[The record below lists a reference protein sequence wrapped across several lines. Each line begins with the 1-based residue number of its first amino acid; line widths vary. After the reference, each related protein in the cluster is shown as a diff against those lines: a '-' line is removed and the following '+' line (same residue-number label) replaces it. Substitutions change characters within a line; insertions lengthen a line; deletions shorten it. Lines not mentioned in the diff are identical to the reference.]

1 MYNKIKDF
9 PKQIS
14 DTIDNTNS
22 LSINSDYD
30 KVVIMGMGG
39 SAIAGL
45 IVKDLLPQVNIVVE
59 RNYIPNTSIDQD
71 TLVIVSSYSGN
82 TEETL
87 SYYNCAKELTDT
99 IYGISSGGE
108 LLEALKNDNKD
119 YYILPEGYPPRSVIG
134 YTLTVLMR
142 LLDSSSLKDINVD
155 LLQNY
160 SDQLS
165 LEESTAHILAKKIYS
180 TIPIIVTEEN
190 ATSIGFRLKSQL
202 NENSKMLSYNITLPE
217 MNHNEIV
224 GWQGKE
230 IDKNAFS
237 LVWIDIR
244 YKKNVKRMNITNN
257 ILKDRVVSNHHIDV
271 PSEIPSTSSTINF
284 SLATNHL
291 ASCLYLI
298 NYVDWLSY
306 WCANL
311 HGVDI
316 MNIDNIDTLKKSITV
331 E

>member
-30 KVVIMGMGG
+30 KVVIVGMGG

-45 IVKDLLPQVNIVVE
+45 IVKDLLPQINIVIE
-59 RNYIPNTSIDQD
+59 RNYIPNTSINQN

-87 SYYNCAKELTDT
+87 SYYHSAKELTNN
-99 IYGISSGGE
+99 IFGITAGGK
-108 LLEALKNDNKD
+108 LLEALKDDNKN
-119 YYILPEGYPPRSVIG
+119 YYILPEGYPPRSATG
-134 YTLTVLMR
+134 YTLTVLVR
-142 LLDSSSLKDINVD
+142 LLDSSLLEGISVG

-165 LEESTAHILAKKIYS
+165 LEESTAHVLAKKIYS
-180 TIPIIVTEEN
+180 TIPIVVTEESL
-190 ATSIGFRLKSQL
+190 TSISFRLKSQL

-230 IDKNAFS
+230 IDKNALS

-244 YKKNVKRMNITNN
+244 YNKNIKRMNITNN
-257 ILKDRVVSNHHIDV
+257 ILKNRVASNNHIDV
-271 PSEIPSTSSTINF
+271 PSEIAS
-284 SLATNHL
+284 HRL
-291 ASCLYLI
+291 ASCLYLV

-306 WCANL
+306 WCAYSHN
-311 HGVDI
+311 VDI
-316 MNIDNIDTLKKSITV
+316 MNIDNIDILKKSMS
-331 E
+331 

>member
-45 IVKDLLPQVNIVVE
+45 IVKDLLPQINIVIE
-59 RNYIPNTSIDQD
+59 RNYIPNTSINQN

-87 SYYNCAKELTDT
+87 SYYHSAKELTNN
-99 IYGISSGGE
+99 IFGITSGGK
-108 LLEALKNDNKD
+108 LLEALKNDNKS
-119 YYILPEGYPPRSVIG
+119 YYILPEGYPPRSATG
-134 YTLTVLMR
+134 YALTVLVR
-142 LLDSSSLKDINVD
+142 LLDSSLLEDISVD
-155 LLQNY
+155 LLQSY
-160 SDQLS
+160 SDKLS
-165 LEESTAHILAKKIYS
+165 LEESTAHVLAKKIYP
-180 TIPIIVTEEN
+180 TIPIIVTEESL
-190 ATSIGFRLKSQL
+190 TSVGFRLKSQL

-230 IDKNAFS
+230 IDKNALS

-244 YKKNVKRMNITNN
+244 YNKNIKRMNITNN
-257 ILKDRVVSNHHIDV
+257 ILKDRVASNNHIDV
-271 PSEIPSTSSTINF
+271 PSEIAS
-284 SLATNHL
+284 HCL
-291 ASCLYLI
+291 ASCLYLV

-306 WCANL
+306 WCAYSHN
-311 HGVDI
+311 VDI
-316 MNIDNIDTLKKSITV
+316 MNIDNIDTLKKSMS
-331 E
+331 

>member
-30 KVVIMGMGG
+30 KVVIVGMGG

-45 IVKDLLPQVNIVVE
+45 IVKDLLPQINIVIE
-59 RNYIPNTSIDQD
+59 RNYIPNTSINQN

-87 SYYNCAKELTDT
+87 SYYHSAKELTNN
-99 IYGISSGGE
+99 IFGITSGGK
-108 LLEALKNDNKD
+108 LLEALKNDNKS
-119 YYILPEGYPPRSVIG
+119 YYILPEGYPPRSATG
-134 YTLTVLMR
+134 YALTVLVR
-142 LLDSSSLKDINVD
+142 LLDSSLLEDISVD
-155 LLQNY
+155 LLQSY
-160 SDQLS
+160 SDKLS
-165 LEESTAHILAKKIYS
+165 LEESTAHVLAKKIYP
-180 TIPIIVTEEN
+180 TIPIIVTEESL
-190 ATSIGFRLKSQL
+190 TSVGFRLKSQL

-230 IDKNAFS
+230 IDKNALS

-244 YKKNVKRMNITNN
+244 YNKNIKRMNITNN
-257 ILKDRVVSNHHIDV
+257 ILKDRVASNNHIDV
-271 PSEIPSTSSTINF
+271 PSEIAS
-284 SLATNHL
+284 HCL
-291 ASCLYLI
+291 ASCLYLV

-306 WCANL
+306 WCAYSHN
-311 HGVDI
+311 VDI
-316 MNIDNIDTLKKSITV
+316 MNIDNIDALKKSMS
-331 E
+331 

>member
-30 KVVIMGMGG
+30 KVVIVGMGG

-45 IVKDLLPQVNIVVE
+45 IVKDLLPQINIVIE
-59 RNYIPNTSIDQD
+59 RNYIPNTSINQN

-87 SYYNCAKELTDT
+87 SYYHSAKELTNN
-99 IYGISSGGE
+99 IFGITAGGK
-108 LLEALKNDNKD
+108 LLEALKDDNKN
-119 YYILPEGYPPRSVIG
+119 YYILPEGYPPRSATG
-134 YTLTVLMR
+134 YTLTVLVR
-142 LLDSSSLKDINVD
+142 LLDSSLLEGISVD

-160 SDQLS
+160 SNQLS
-165 LEESTAHILAKKIYS
+165 LEESTAHVLAKKIYS
-180 TIPIIVTEEN
+180 TIPIVVTEESL
-190 ATSIGFRLKSQL
+190 TSISFRLKSQL

-230 IDKNAFS
+230 IDKNALS

-244 YKKNVKRMNITNN
+244 YNKNIKRMNITNN
-257 ILKDRVVSNHHIDV
+257 ILKDRVASNNHIDV
-271 PSEIPSTSSTINF
+271 PSEIAS
-284 SLATNHL
+284 HRL
-291 ASCLYLI
+291 ASCLYLV

-306 WCANL
+306 WCAYSHN
-311 HGVDI
+311 VDI
-316 MNIDNIDTLKKSITV
+316 MNIDNIDTLKKSMS
-331 E
+331 

>member
-14 DTIDNTNS
+14 DTINNTSS
-22 LSINSDYD
+22 LSISSDYD

-45 IVKDLLPQVNIVVE
+45 IVKDLLPQINIVIE
-59 RNYIPNTSIDQD
+59 RNYIPNTSINQN

-87 SYYNCAKELTDT
+87 SYYHSAKELTNN
-99 IYGISSGGE
+99 IFGITSGGK
-108 LLEALKNDNKD
+108 LLEALKDDNKS
-119 YYILPEGYPPRSVIG
+119 YYILPEGYPPRSATG
-134 YTLTVLMR
+134 YALTVLVR
-142 LLDSSSLKDINVD
+142 LLDSSLLEDISVD
-155 LLQNY
+155 LLQSY
-160 SDQLS
+160 SDKLS
-165 LEESTAHILAKKIYS
+165 LEESTAHVLAKKIYP
-180 TIPIIVTEEN
+180 TIPIIVTEEST
-190 ATSIGFRLKSQL
+190 TSIGFRLKSQL

-230 IDKNAFS
+230 IDKNILS

-244 YKKNVKRMNITNN
+244 YNKNIKRMNITNN
-257 ILKDRVVSNHHIDV
+257 ILKDRVASNNHIDV
-271 PSEIPSTSSTINF
+271 PSEIAS
-284 SLATNHL
+284 HRL
-291 ASCLYLI
+291 ASCLYLV

-306 WCANL
+306 WCAYSHN
-311 HGVDI
+311 VDI
-316 MNIDNIDTLKKSITV
+316 MNIDNIDTLKKSMS
-331 E
+331 

>member
-30 KVVIMGMGG
+30 KVVIVGMGG

-45 IVKDLLPQVNIVVE
+45 IVKDLLPQINIVIE
-59 RNYIPNTSIDQD
+59 RNYIPNTSINQN

-87 SYYNCAKELTDT
+87 SYYHSAKELTNN
-99 IYGISSGGE
+99 IFGITAGGK
-108 LLEALKNDNKD
+108 LLEALKDDNRN
-119 YYILPEGYPPRSVIG
+119 YYILPEGYPPRSATG
-134 YTLTVLMR
+134 YTLTVLVR
-142 LLDSSSLKDINVD
+142 LLDSSLLEGISVD

-160 SDQLS
+160 SNQLS
-165 LEESTAHILAKKIYS
+165 LEESTAHVLAKKIYS
-180 TIPIIVTEEN
+180 TIPIVVTEESL
-190 ATSIGFRLKSQL
+190 TSISFRLKSQL

-230 IDKNAFS
+230 IDKNALS

-244 YKKNVKRMNITNN
+244 YNKNIKRMNITNN
-257 ILKDRVVSNHHIDV
+257 ILKDRVASNNHINV
-271 PSEIPSTSSTINF
+271 PSEIAS
-284 SLATNHL
+284 HRL
-291 ASCLYLI
+291 ASCLYLV

-306 WCANL
+306 WCAYSHN
-311 HGVDI
+311 VDI
-316 MNIDNIDTLKKSITV
+316 MNIDNIDTLKKSMS
-331 E
+331 

>member
-30 KVVIMGMGG
+30 KVVIVGMGG

-45 IVKDLLPQVNIVVE
+45 IVKDLLPQINIVIE
-59 RNYIPNTSIDQD
+59 RNYIPNTAINQN

-87 SYYNCAKELTDT
+87 SYYHSAKELTNN
-99 IYGISSGGE
+99 IFGITSGGK
-108 LLEALKNDNKD
+108 LLEALKDDNKS
-119 YYILPEGYPPRSVIG
+119 YYILPEGYPPRSATG
-134 YTLTVLMR
+134 YALTVLVR
-142 LLDSSSLKDINVD
+142 LLDSSLLEDISVD
-155 LLQNY
+155 LLQSY
-160 SDQLS
+160 SDKLS
-165 LEESTAHILAKKIYS
+165 LEESTAHVLAKKIYP
-180 TIPIIVTEEN
+180 TIPIIVTEESL
-190 ATSIGFRLKSQL
+190 TSVGFRLKSQL

-230 IDKNAFS
+230 IDKNVLS

-244 YKKNVKRMNITNN
+244 YNKNIKRMNITNN
-257 ILKDRVVSNHHIDV
+257 ILKDRVASNNHIDV
-271 PSEIPSTSSTINF
+271 PSEIAS
-284 SLATNHL
+284 HRL
-291 ASCLYLI
+291 ASCLYLV

-306 WCANL
+306 WCAYSHN
-311 HGVDI
+311 VDI
-316 MNIDNIDTLKKSITV
+316 MNIDNIDTLKKSMS
-331 E
+331 

>member
-30 KVVIMGMGG
+30 KVVIVGMGG

-45 IVKDLLPQVNIVVE
+45 IVKDLLPQINIVIE
-59 RNYIPNTSIDQD
+59 RNYIPNTSINQN

-87 SYYNCAKELTDT
+87 SYYHSAKELTNN
-99 IYGISSGGE
+99 IFGITSGGK
-108 LLEALKNDNKD
+108 LLEALKNDNKS
-119 YYILPEGYPPRSVIG
+119 YYILPEGYPPRSATG
-134 YTLTVLMR
+134 YALTVLVR
-142 LLDSSSLKDINVD
+142 LLDSSLLEDISVD
-155 LLQNY
+155 LLQSY
-160 SDQLS
+160 SDKLS
-165 LEESTAHILAKKIYS
+165 LEESTAHVLAKKIYP
-180 TIPIIVTEEN
+180 TIPIIVTEESL
-190 ATSIGFRLKSQL
+190 TSVGFRLKSQL

-230 IDKNAFS
+230 IDKNALS

-244 YKKNVKRMNITNN
+244 YNKNIKRMNITNN
-257 ILKDRVVSNHHIDV
+257 ILKDRVASNNHIDV
-271 PSEIPSTSSTINF
+271 PSEIAS
-284 SLATNHL
+284 HCL
-291 ASCLYLI
+291 ASCLYLV

-306 WCANL
+306 WCAYSHN
-311 HGVDI
+311 VDI
-316 MNIDNIDTLKKSITV
+316 MNIDNIDTLKKSMS
-331 E
+331 

>member
-14 DTIDNTNS
+14 DTINNTSS
-22 LSINSDYD
+22 LSISSDYD

-45 IVKDLLPQVNIVVE
+45 IVKDLLPQINIVIE
-59 RNYIPNTSIDQD
+59 RNYIPNTAINQN

-87 SYYNCAKELTDT
+87 SYYHSAKELTNN
-99 IYGISSGGE
+99 IFGITAGGK
-108 LLEALKNDNKD
+108 LLEALKDDNKN
-119 YYILPEGYPPRSVIG
+119 YYILPEGYPSRSATG
-134 YTLTVLMR
+134 YALTVLVR
-142 LLDSSSLKDINVD
+142 LLDSSLLEDISVD
-155 LLQNY
+155 LLQSY
-160 SDQLS
+160 SDKLS
-165 LEESTAHILAKKIYS
+165 LEESTAHVLAKKIYP
-180 TIPIIVTEEN
+180 TIPIIVTEEST
-190 ATSIGFRLKSQL
+190 TSIGFRLKSQL

-230 IDKNAFS
+230 IDKNALS

-244 YKKNVKRMNITNN
+244 YNKNIKRMNITNN
-257 ILKDRVVSNHHIDV
+257 ILKDRVASNNHINV
-271 PSEIPSTSSTINF
+271 PSEIASHRLT
-284 SLATNHL
+284 
-291 ASCLYLI
+291 SCLYLV

-306 WCANL
+306 WCAYSHN
-311 HGVDI
+311 VDI
-316 MNIDNIDTLKKSITV
+316 MNIDNIDTLKKSMS
-331 E
+331 

>member
-30 KVVIMGMGG
+30 KVVIVGMGG

-45 IVKDLLPQVNIVVE
+45 IVKDLLPQINIVIE
-59 RNYIPNTSIDQD
+59 RNYIPNTSINQN

-87 SYYNCAKELTDT
+87 SYYHSAKELTNN
-99 IYGISSGGE
+99 IFGITAGGK
-108 LLEALKNDNKD
+108 LLEALKDDNKN
-119 YYILPEGYPPRSVIG
+119 YYILPEGYPPRSATG
-134 YTLTVLMR
+134 YTLTVLVR
-142 LLDSSSLKDINVD
+142 LLDSSLLEGISVD

-160 SDQLS
+160 SNQLS
-165 LEESTAHILAKKIYS
+165 LEESTAHVLAKKIYS
-180 TIPIIVTEEN
+180 TIPIVVTEESL
-190 ATSIGFRLKSQL
+190 TSISFRLKSQL

-230 IDKNAFS
+230 IDKNALS

-244 YKKNVKRMNITNN
+244 YNKNIKRMNITNN
-257 ILKDRVVSNHHIDV
+257 ILKNRVASNNHIDV
-271 PSEIPSTSSTINF
+271 PSEIAS
-284 SLATNHL
+284 HCL
-291 ASCLYLI
+291 ASCLYLV

-306 WCANL
+306 WCAYSHN
-311 HGVDI
+311 VDI
-316 MNIDNIDTLKKSITV
+316 MNIDNIDTLKKSMS
-331 E
+331 

>member
-30 KVVIMGMGG
+30 KVVIVGMGG

-45 IVKDLLPQVNIVVE
+45 IVKDLLPQINIVIE
-59 RNYIPNTSIDQD
+59 RNYIPNTSINQN

-87 SYYNCAKELTDT
+87 SYYHSAKELTNN
-99 IYGISSGGE
+99 IFGITAGGK
-108 LLEALKNDNKD
+108 LLEALKDDNKN
-119 YYILPEGYPPRSVIG
+119 YYILPEGYPPRSATG
-134 YTLTVLMR
+134 YTLTVLVR
-142 LLDSSSLKDINVD
+142 LLDSSLLEGISVD

-165 LEESTAHILAKKIYS
+165 LEESTAHVLAKKIYP
-180 TIPIIVTEEN
+180 TIPIIVTEESL
-190 ATSIGFRLKSQL
+190 TSISFRLKSQL

-230 IDKNAFS
+230 IDKNALS

-244 YKKNVKRMNITNN
+244 YNKNIKRMNITNN
-257 ILKDRVVSNHHIDV
+257 ILKDRVASNNHIDV
-271 PSEIPSTSSTINF
+271 PSEIAS
-284 SLATNHL
+284 HRL
-291 ASCLYLI
+291 ASCLYLV

-306 WCANL
+306 WCAYSHN
-311 HGVDI
+311 VDI
-316 MNIDNIDTLKKSITV
+316 MNIDNIDTLKKSMS
-331 E
+331 

>member
-30 KVVIMGMGG
+30 KVVIVGMGG

-45 IVKDLLPQVNIVVE
+45 IVKDLLPQINIVIE
-59 RNYIPNTSIDQD
+59 RNYIPNTSINQN

-87 SYYNCAKELTDT
+87 SYYYSAKELTNN
-99 IYGISSGGE
+99 IFGITSGGK
-108 LLEALKNDNKD
+108 LLEALKNDNKS
-119 YYILPEGYPPRSVIG
+119 YYILPEGYPPRSATG
-134 YTLTVLMR
+134 YALTVLVR
-142 LLDSSSLKDINVD
+142 LLDSSLLEDISVD
-155 LLQNY
+155 LLQSY
-160 SDQLS
+160 SDKLS
-165 LEESTAHILAKKIYS
+165 LEESTAHVLAKKIYP
-180 TIPIIVTEEN
+180 TIPIIVTEESL
-190 ATSIGFRLKSQL
+190 TSVGFRLKSQL

-230 IDKNAFS
+230 IDKNALS

-244 YKKNVKRMNITNN
+244 YNKNIKRMNITNN
-257 ILKDRVVSNHHIDV
+257 ILKDRVASNNHIDV
-271 PSEIPSTSSTINF
+271 PSEIAS
-284 SLATNHL
+284 HCL
-291 ASCLYLI
+291 ASCLYLV

-306 WCANL
+306 WCAYSHN
-311 HGVDI
+311 VDI
-316 MNIDNIDTLKKSITV
+316 MNIDNIDTLKKSMS
-331 E
+331 

>member
-30 KVVIMGMGG
+30 KVVIVGMGG

-45 IVKDLLPQVNIVVE
+45 IVKDLLPQINIVIE
-59 RNYIPNTSIDQD
+59 RNYIPNTSINQN

-87 SYYNCAKELTDT
+87 SYYHSAKELTNN
-99 IYGISSGGE
+99 IFGITSGGK
-108 LLEALKNDNKD
+108 LLEALKNDNKS
-119 YYILPEGYPPRSVIG
+119 YYILPEGYPPRSATG
-134 YTLTVLMR
+134 YALTVLVR
-142 LLDSSSLKDINVD
+142 LLDSSLLEDISVD
-155 LLQNY
+155 LLQSY

-165 LEESTAHILAKKIYS
+165 LEESTAHVLAKKIYP
-180 TIPIIVTEEN
+180 TIPIIVTEESL
-190 ATSIGFRLKSQL
+190 TSVGFRLKSQL

-230 IDKNAFS
+230 IDKNALS

-244 YKKNVKRMNITNN
+244 YNKNIKRMNITNN
-257 ILKDRVVSNHHIDV
+257 ILKDRVASNNHIDV
-271 PSEIPSTSSTINF
+271 PSEIAS
-284 SLATNHL
+284 HCL
-291 ASCLYLI
+291 ASCLYLV

-306 WCANL
+306 WCAYSHN
-311 HGVDI
+311 VDI
-316 MNIDNIDTLKKSITV
+316 MNIDNIDTLKKSMS
-331 E
+331 

>member
-30 KVVIMGMGG
+30 KVVIVGMGG

-45 IVKDLLPQVNIVVE
+45 IVKDLLPQINIVIE
-59 RNYIPNTSIDQD
+59 RNYIPNTSINQN

-87 SYYNCAKELTDT
+87 SYYHSAKELTNN
-99 IYGISSGGE
+99 IFGITSGGK
-108 LLEALKNDNKD
+108 LLEALKDDNKS
-119 YYILPEGYPPRSVIG
+119 YYILPEGYPPRSATG
-134 YTLTVLMR
+134 YALTVLVR
-142 LLDSSSLKDINVD
+142 LLDSSLLEDISVD
-155 LLQNY
+155 LLQSY

-165 LEESTAHILAKKIYS
+165 LEESTAHILAKKIYP
-180 TIPIIVTEEN
+180 TIPIIVTEESL
-190 ATSIGFRLKSQL
+190 TSVGFRLKSQL

-230 IDKNAFS
+230 IDKNALS

-244 YKKNVKRMNITNN
+244 YNKNIKRMNITNN
-257 ILKDRVVSNHHIDV
+257 ILKDRVASNNHIDV
-271 PSEIPSTSSTINF
+271 PSEIAS
-284 SLATNHL
+284 HCL
-291 ASCLYLI
+291 ASCLYLV

-306 WCANL
+306 WCAYSHN
-311 HGVDI
+311 VDI
-316 MNIDNIDTLKKSITV
+316 MNIDNIDTLKKSMS
-331 E
+331 

>member
-30 KVVIMGMGG
+30 KVVIVGMGG

-45 IVKDLLPQVNIVVE
+45 IVKDLSPQINIVIE
-59 RNYIPNTSIDQD
+59 RNYIPNTSINQN

-87 SYYNCAKELTDT
+87 SYYHSAKELTNN
-99 IYGISSGGE
+99 IFGITSGGK
-108 LLEALKNDNKD
+108 LLEALKNDNKS
-119 YYILPEGYPPRSVIG
+119 YYILPEGYPPRSATG
-134 YTLTVLMR
+134 YALTVLVR
-142 LLDSSSLKDINVD
+142 LLDSSLLEDISVD
-155 LLQNY
+155 LLQSY
-160 SDQLS
+160 SDKLS
-165 LEESTAHILAKKIYS
+165 LEESTAHVLAKKIYP
-180 TIPIIVTEEN
+180 TIPIIVTEESL
-190 ATSIGFRLKSQL
+190 TSVGFRLKSQL

-230 IDKNAFS
+230 IDKNALS

-244 YKKNVKRMNITNN
+244 YNKNIKRMNITNN
-257 ILKDRVVSNHHIDV
+257 ILKDRVASNNHIDV
-271 PSEIPSTSSTINF
+271 PSEIAS
-284 SLATNHL
+284 HRL
-291 ASCLYLI
+291 ASCLYLV

-306 WCANL
+306 WCAYSHN
-311 HGVDI
+311 VDI
-316 MNIDNIDTLKKSITV
+316 MNIDNIDTLKKSMS
-331 E
+331 

>member
-30 KVVIMGMGG
+30 KVVIVGMGG

-45 IVKDLLPQVNIVVE
+45 IVKDLLPQINIVIE
-59 RNYIPNTSIDQD
+59 RNYIPNTSINQN

-87 SYYNCAKELTDT
+87 SYYHSAKELTNN
-99 IYGISSGGE
+99 IFGITAGGK
-108 LLEALKNDNKD
+108 LLEALKDDNKN
-119 YYILPEGYPPRSVIG
+119 YYILPEGYPPRSATG
-134 YTLTVLMR
+134 YTLTVLVR
-142 LLDSSSLKDINVD
+142 LLDSSLLEGISVD

-165 LEESTAHILAKKIYS
+165 LEESTAHVLAKKIYP
-180 TIPIIVTEEN
+180 TIPIIVTEESL
-190 ATSIGFRLKSQL
+190 TSVGFRLKSQL

-230 IDKNAFS
+230 IDKNVLS

-244 YKKNVKRMNITNN
+244 YNKNIKRMNITNN
-257 ILKDRVVSNHHIDV
+257 ILKDRVASNNHIDV
-271 PSEIPSTSSTINF
+271 PSEIAS
-284 SLATNHL
+284 HRL
-291 ASCLYLI
+291 ASCLYLV

-306 WCANL
+306 WCAYSHN
-311 HGVDI
+311 VDI
-316 MNIDNIDTLKKSITV
+316 MNIDNIDTLKKSMS
-331 E
+331 

>member
-14 DTIDNTNS
+14 DTINNTSS
-22 LSINSDYD
+22 LSISSDYD

-45 IVKDLLPQVNIVVE
+45 IVKDLLPQINIVIE
-59 RNYIPNTSIDQD
+59 RNYIPNTAINQN

-87 SYYNCAKELTDT
+87 SYYHSAKELTNN
-99 IYGISSGGE
+99 IFGITSGGK
-108 LLEALKNDNKD
+108 LLEALKDDNKS
-119 YYILPEGYPPRSVIG
+119 YYILPEGYPPRSATG
-134 YTLTVLMR
+134 YALTVLVR
-142 LLDSSSLKDINVD
+142 LLDSSLLEDISVD
-155 LLQNY
+155 LLQSY
-160 SDQLS
+160 SDKLS
-165 LEESTAHILAKKIYS
+165 LEESTAHVLAKKIYP
-180 TIPIIVTEEN
+180 TIPIIVTEEST
-190 ATSIGFRLKSQL
+190 TSIGFRLKSQL

-230 IDKNAFS
+230 IDKNILS

-244 YKKNVKRMNITNN
+244 YNKNIKRMNITNN
-257 ILKDRVVSNHHIDV
+257 ILKDRVASNNHIDV
-271 PSEIPSTSSTINF
+271 PSEIAS
-284 SLATNHL
+284 HRL
-291 ASCLYLI
+291 ASCLYLV

-306 WCANL
+306 WCAYSHN
-311 HGVDI
+311 VDI
-316 MNIDNIDTLKKSITV
+316 MNIDNIDTLKKSMS
-331 E
+331 

>member
-30 KVVIMGMGG
+30 KVVIVGMGG

-45 IVKDLLPQVNIVVE
+45 IVKDLLPQINIVIE
-59 RNYIPNTSIDQD
+59 RNYIPNTSINQN

-87 SYYNCAKELTDT
+87 SYYHSAKELTNN
-99 IYGISSGGE
+99 IFGITAGGK
-108 LLEALKNDNKD
+108 LLEALKDDNKN
-119 YYILPEGYPPRSVIG
+119 YYILPEGYPPRSATG
-134 YTLTVLMR
+134 YTLTVLVR
-142 LLDSSSLKDINVD
+142 LLDSSLLEGISVD

-160 SDQLS
+160 SNQLS
-165 LEESTAHILAKKIYS
+165 LEESTAHVLAKKIYS
-180 TIPIIVTEEN
+180 TIPIVVTEESL
-190 ATSIGFRLKSQL
+190 TSISFRLKSQL

-230 IDKNAFS
+230 IDKNALS

-244 YKKNVKRMNITNN
+244 YNKNIKRMNITNN
-257 ILKDRVVSNHHIDV
+257 ILKDRVASNNHIDV
-271 PSEIPSTSSTINF
+271 PSEIAS
-284 SLATNHL
+284 HCL
-291 ASCLYLI
+291 ASCLYLV

-306 WCANL
+306 WCAYSHN
-311 HGVDI
+311 VDI
-316 MNIDNIDTLKKSITV
+316 MNIDNIDTLKKSMS
-331 E
+331 

>member
-30 KVVIMGMGG
+30 KVVIVGMGG

-45 IVKDLLPQVNIVVE
+45 IVKDLLPQINIVIE
-59 RNYIPNTSIDQD
+59 RNYIPNTSINQN

-87 SYYNCAKELTDT
+87 SYYHSAKELTNN
-99 IYGISSGGE
+99 IFGITAGGK
-108 LLEALKNDNKD
+108 LLEALKDDNKN
-119 YYILPEGYPPRSVIG
+119 YYILPEGYPPRSATG
-134 YTLTVLMR
+134 YTLTVLVR
-142 LLDSSSLKDINVD
+142 LLDSSLLEGISVD

-165 LEESTAHILAKKIYS
+165 LEESTAHVLAKKIYS
-180 TIPIIVTEEN
+180 TIPIVVTEESL
-190 ATSIGFRLKSQL
+190 TSISFRLKSQL

-230 IDKNAFS
+230 IDKNALS

-244 YKKNVKRMNITNN
+244 YNKNIKRMNITNN
-257 ILKDRVVSNHHIDV
+257 ILKDRVASNNHIDV
-271 PSEIPSTSSTINF
+271 PSEIAS
-284 SLATNHL
+284 HRL
-291 ASCLYLI
+291 ASCLYLV

-306 WCANL
+306 WCAYSHN
-311 HGVDI
+311 VDI
-316 MNIDNIDTLKKSITV
+316 MNIDNIDTLKKSMS
-331 E
+331 

>member
-14 DTIDNTNS
+14 DTINNTSS
-22 LSINSDYD
+22 LSISSDYD

-45 IVKDLLPQVNIVVE
+45 IVKDLLPQINIVIE
-59 RNYIPNTSIDQD
+59 RNYIPNTSINQN

-87 SYYNCAKELTDT
+87 SYYHSAKELTNN
-99 IYGISSGGE
+99 IFGITAGGK
-108 LLEALKNDNKD
+108 LLEALKDDNKS
-119 YYILPEGYPPRSVIG
+119 YYIFPEGYPPRSATG
-134 YTLTVLMR
+134 YALTVLVR
-142 LLDSSSLKDINVD
+142 LLDSSLLEDISVD
-155 LLQNY
+155 LLQSY
-160 SDQLS
+160 SDKLS
-165 LEESTAHILAKKIYS
+165 LEESTAHVLAKKIYP
-180 TIPIIVTEEN
+180 TIPIIVTEEST
-190 ATSIGFRLKSQL
+190 TSIGFRLKSQL

-230 IDKNAFS
+230 IDKNILS

-244 YKKNVKRMNITNN
+244 YNKNIKRMNITNN
-257 ILKDRVVSNHHIDV
+257 ILKDRVASNNHIDV
-271 PSEIPSTSSTINF
+271 PSEIAS
-284 SLATNHL
+284 HRL
-291 ASCLYLI
+291 ASCLYLV

-306 WCANL
+306 WCAYSHN
-311 HGVDI
+311 VDI
-316 MNIDNIDTLKKSITV
+316 MNIDNIDTLKKSMS
-331 E
+331 

>member
-30 KVVIMGMGG
+30 KVVIVGMGG

-45 IVKDLLPQVNIVVE
+45 IVKDLLPQINIVIE
-59 RNYIPNTSIDQD
+59 RNYIPNTAINQN

-87 SYYNCAKELTDT
+87 SYYHSAKELTNN
-99 IYGISSGGE
+99 IFGITSGGK
-108 LLEALKNDNKD
+108 LLEALKDDNKS
-119 YYILPEGYPPRSVIG
+119 YYILPEGYPPRSATG
-134 YTLTVLMR
+134 YALTVLVR
-142 LLDSSSLKDINVD
+142 LLDSSLLEDISVD
-155 LLQNY
+155 LLQSY
-160 SDQLS
+160 SDKLS
-165 LEESTAHILAKKIYS
+165 LEESTAHVLAKEIYS
-180 TIPIIVTEEN
+180 TIPIIVTEEST
-190 ATSIGFRLKSQL
+190 TSIGFRLKSQL

-230 IDKNAFS
+230 IDKNILS

-244 YKKNVKRMNITNN
+244 YNKNIKRMNITNN
-257 ILKDRVVSNHHIDV
+257 ILKDRVASNNHIDV
-271 PSEIPSTSSTINF
+271 PSEIAS
-284 SLATNHL
+284 HRL
-291 ASCLYLI
+291 ASCLYLV
-298 NYVDWLSY
+298 NYIDWLSY
-306 WCANL
+306 WCAYSHN
-311 HGVDI
+311 VDI
-316 MNIDNIDTLKKSITV
+316 MNIDNIDTLKKSMS
-331 E
+331 

>member
-30 KVVIMGMGG
+30 KVVIVGMGG

-45 IVKDLLPQVNIVVE
+45 IVKDLLPQINIVIE
-59 RNYIPNTSIDQD
+59 RNYIPNTSINQN

-87 SYYNCAKELTDT
+87 SYYHSAKELTNN
-99 IYGISSGGE
+99 IFGITAGGK
-108 LLEALKNDNKD
+108 LLEALKDDNKN
-119 YYILPEGYPPRSVIG
+119 YYILPEGYPPRSATG
-134 YTLTVLMR
+134 YTLTVLVR
-142 LLDSSSLKDINVD
+142 LLDSSLLEGISVD

-165 LEESTAHILAKKIYS
+165 LEESTAHVLAKKIYS
-180 TIPIIVTEEN
+180 TIPIVVTEESL
-190 ATSIGFRLKSQL
+190 TSISFRLKSQL

-230 IDKNAFS
+230 IDKNALS

-244 YKKNVKRMNITNN
+244 YNKNIKRMNITNN
-257 ILKDRVVSNHHIDV
+257 ILKDRVASNNHINV
-271 PSEIPSTSSTINF
+271 PSEIAS
-284 SLATNHL
+284 HRL
-291 ASCLYLI
+291 ASCLYLV

-306 WCANL
+306 WCAYSHN
-311 HGVDI
+311 VDI
-316 MNIDNIDTLKKSITV
+316 MNIDNIDTLKKSMS
-331 E
+331 

>member
-30 KVVIMGMGG
+30 KVVIVGMGG

-45 IVKDLLPQVNIVVE
+45 IVKDLLPQINIVIE
-59 RNYIPNTSIDQD
+59 RNYIPNTSINQN

-87 SYYNCAKELTDT
+87 SYYHSAKELTNN
-99 IYGISSGGE
+99 IFGITAGGK
-108 LLEALKNDNKD
+108 LLEALKDDNKN
-119 YYILPEGYPPRSVIG
+119 YYILPEGYPPRSATG
-134 YTLTVLMR
+134 YTLTVLVR
-142 LLDSSSLKDINVD
+142 LLDSSLLEGISVD

-160 SDQLS
+160 SNQLS
-165 LEESTAHILAKKIYS
+165 LEESTAHVLAKKIYS
-180 TIPIIVTEEN
+180 TIPIVVTEESL
-190 ATSIGFRLKSQL
+190 TSISFRLKSQL

-230 IDKNAFS
+230 IDKNALS

-244 YKKNVKRMNITNN
+244 YNKNIKRMNITNN
-257 ILKDRVVSNHHIDV
+257 ILKNRVASNNHIDV
-271 PSEIPSTSSTINF
+271 PSEIAS
-284 SLATNHL
+284 HRL
-291 ASCLYLI
+291 ASCLYLV

-306 WCANL
+306 WCAYSHN
-311 HGVDI
+311 VDI
-316 MNIDNIDTLKKSITV
+316 MNIDNIDILKKSMS
-331 E
+331 

>member
-30 KVVIMGMGG
+30 KVVIVGMGG

-45 IVKDLLPQVNIVVE
+45 IVKDLLPQINIVIE
-59 RNYIPNTSIDQD
+59 RNYIPNTSINQN

-87 SYYNCAKELTDT
+87 SYYHSAKELTNN
-99 IYGISSGGE
+99 IFGITAGGK
-108 LLEALKNDNKD
+108 LLEALKNDNKS
-119 YYILPEGYPPRSVIG
+119 YYILPEGYPPRSATG
-134 YTLTVLMR
+134 YALTVLVR
-142 LLDSSSLKDINVD
+142 LLDSSLLEDISVD
-155 LLQNY
+155 LLQSY
-160 SDQLS
+160 SDKLS
-165 LEESTAHILAKKIYS
+165 LEESTAHVLAKKIYP
-180 TIPIIVTEEN
+180 TIPIIVTEESL
-190 ATSIGFRLKSQL
+190 TSVGFRLKSQL

-230 IDKNAFS
+230 IDKNALS

-244 YKKNVKRMNITNN
+244 YNKNIKRMNITNN
-257 ILKDRVVSNHHIDV
+257 ILKDRVASNNHIDV
-271 PSEIPSTSSTINF
+271 PSEIAS
-284 SLATNHL
+284 HRL
-291 ASCLYLI
+291 ASCLYLV

-306 WCANL
+306 WCAYSHN
-311 HGVDI
+311 VDI
-316 MNIDNIDTLKKSITV
+316 MNIDNIDTLKKSMS
-331 E
+331 

>member
-14 DTIDNTNS
+14 ETIDNTNS

-30 KVVIMGMGG
+30 KVVIVGMGG

-45 IVKDLLPQVNIVVE
+45 IVKDLLPQINIVIE
-59 RNYIPNTSIDQD
+59 RNYIPNTSINQN

-87 SYYNCAKELTDT
+87 SYYHSAKELTNN
-99 IYGISSGGE
+99 IFGITSGGK
-108 LLEALKNDNKD
+108 LLEALKNDNKS
-119 YYILPEGYPPRSVIG
+119 YYILPEGYPPRSATG
-134 YTLTVLMR
+134 YALTVLVR
-142 LLDSSSLKDINVD
+142 LLDSSLLEDISVD
-155 LLQNY
+155 LLQSY
-160 SDQLS
+160 SDKLS
-165 LEESTAHILAKKIYS
+165 LEESTAHVLAKKIYP
-180 TIPIIVTEEN
+180 TIPIIVTEESL
-190 ATSIGFRLKSQL
+190 TSVGFRLKSQL

-230 IDKNAFS
+230 IDKNALS

-244 YKKNVKRMNITNN
+244 YNKNIKRMNITNN
-257 ILKDRVVSNHHIDV
+257 ILKDRVVSNNHIDV
-271 PSEIPSTSSTINF
+271 PSEIAS
-284 SLATNHL
+284 HCL
-291 ASCLYLI
+291 ASCLYLV

-306 WCANL
+306 WCAYSHN
-311 HGVDI
+311 VDI
-316 MNIDNIDTLKKSITV
+316 MNIDNIDTLKKSMS
-331 E
+331 

>member
-14 DTIDNTNS
+14 DTINNTSS
-22 LSINSDYD
+22 LSISSDYD

-45 IVKDLLPQVNIVVE
+45 IVKDLLPRINIVIE
-59 RNYIPNTSIDQD
+59 RNYIPNTAINQN

-87 SYYNCAKELTDT
+87 SYYHSAKELTNN
-99 IYGISSGGE
+99 IFGITSGGE
-108 LLEALKNDNKD
+108 LLETLKNDNKD
-119 YYILPEGYPPRSVIG
+119 YYVLPEGYPPRSATG
-134 YTLTVLMR
+134 YALTVLVR
-142 LLDSSSLKDINVD
+142 LLDSSLLEDISVD
-155 LLQNY
+155 LLQSY
-160 SDQLS
+160 SDKLS
-165 LEESTAHILAKKIYS
+165 LEESTAHVLAKKIYP
-180 TIPIIVTEEN
+180 TIPIIVTEEST
-190 ATSIGFRLKSQL
+190 TSIGFRLKSQL

-230 IDKNAFS
+230 IDKNILS

-244 YKKNVKRMNITNN
+244 YNKNIKRMNITNN
-257 ILKDRVVSNHHIDV
+257 ILKDRVASNNHIDV
-271 PSEIPSTSSTINF
+271 PSEIAS
-284 SLATNHL
+284 HRL
-291 ASCLYLI
+291 ASCLYLV

-306 WCANL
+306 WCAYSHN
-311 HGVDI
+311 VDI
-316 MNIDNIDTLKKSITV
+316 MNIDNIDTLKKSMS
-331 E
+331 

>member
-30 KVVIMGMGG
+30 KVVIVGMGG

-45 IVKDLLPQVNIVVE
+45 IVKDLLPQINIVIE
-59 RNYIPNTSIDQD
+59 RNYIPNTSINQN

-87 SYYNCAKELTDT
+87 SYYHSPKELTNN
-99 IYGISSGGE
+99 IFGITSGGK
-108 LLEALKNDNKD
+108 LLEALKNDNKS
-119 YYILPEGYPPRSVIG
+119 YYILPEGYPPRSATG
-134 YTLTVLMR
+134 YALTVLVR
-142 LLDSSSLKDINVD
+142 LLDSSLLEDISVD
-155 LLQNY
+155 LLQSY
-160 SDQLS
+160 SDKLS
-165 LEESTAHILAKKIYS
+165 LEESTAHVLAKKIYP
-180 TIPIIVTEEN
+180 TIPIIVTEESL
-190 ATSIGFRLKSQL
+190 TSVGFRLKSQL

-230 IDKNAFS
+230 IDKNALS

-244 YKKNVKRMNITNN
+244 YNKNIKRMNITNN
-257 ILKDRVVSNHHIDV
+257 ILKDRVASNNHIDV
-271 PSEIPSTSSTINF
+271 PSEIAS
-284 SLATNHL
+284 HCL
-291 ASCLYLI
+291 ASCLYLV
-298 NYVDWLSY
+298 NYVDCLSY
-306 WCANL
+306 WCAYSHN
-311 HGVDI
+311 VDI
-316 MNIDNIDTLKKSITV
+316 MNIDNIDTLKKSMS
-331 E
+331 

>member
-14 DTIDNTNS
+14 DTINNISS
-22 LSINSDYD
+22 LSISSDYD

-45 IVKDLLPQVNIVVE
+45 IVKDLLPQINIVIE
-59 RNYIPNTSIDQD
+59 RNYIPNTAINQN

-87 SYYNCAKELTDT
+87 SYYHSAKELTNN
-99 IYGISSGGE
+99 IFGITSGGK
-108 LLEALKNDNKD
+108 LLEALKDDNKS
-119 YYILPEGYPPRSVIG
+119 YYILPEGYPPRSATG
-134 YTLTVLMR
+134 YALTVLVR
-142 LLDSSSLKDINVD
+142 LLDSSLLEDISVD
-155 LLQNY
+155 LLQSY
-160 SDQLS
+160 SDKLS
-165 LEESTAHILAKKIYS
+165 LEESTAHVLAKKIYP
-180 TIPIIVTEEN
+180 TIPIIVTEEST
-190 ATSIGFRLKSQL
+190 TSIGFRLKSQL

-230 IDKNAFS
+230 IDKNILS

-244 YKKNVKRMNITNN
+244 YNKNIKRMNITNN
-257 ILKDRVVSNHHIDV
+257 ILKDRVASNNHIDV
-271 PSEIPSTSSTINF
+271 PSEIAP
-284 SLATNHL
+284 HRL
-291 ASCLYLI
+291 ASCLYLV

-306 WCANL
+306 WCAYSHN
-311 HGVDI
+311 VDI
-316 MNIDNIDTLKKSITV
+316 MNIDNIDTLKKSMS
-331 E
+331 